1 MNVLIT
7 GAGRGIGR
15 AIALALASASHTTI
29 LTARTLT
36 ELESVKQ
43 KIVSNGGK
51 AFIYSCDITSKE
63 NITSLLSS
71 IKNDIGNVD
80 ILINNAGVAESAKL
94 EDTSNEFWQKTFA
107 INVDAPFF
115 LARAIVPDMKKSG
128 KGIIINIASTAALE
142 GFNYTS
148 AYTASKHA
156 LLGLSRALAIE
167 LRKSNIS
174 VHTICPGFVRTDILS
189 KSAEN
194 ITKRTGKSSTDAE
207 TELGKMN
214 ASGKIIEPEEVA
226 SVVADII
233 SGVNKN
239 ELITL

>member
-1 MNVLIT
+1 MTVLIT

-15 AIALALASASHTTI
+15 AIALALASKGHTLL
-29 LTARTLT
+29 LTARTMT

-43 KIVSNGGK
+43 EIESTGSPT
-51 AFIYSCDITSKE
+51 FIYSCDLTSRDA
-63 NITSLLSS
+63 ISSLLASV
-71 IKNDIGNVD
+71 KNDVGTVD
-80 ILINNAGVAESAKL
+80 ILINNAGIAGSAKL
-94 EDTSNEFWQKTFA
+94 EDTTDELWQKTFA
-107 INVDAPFF
+107 VNVDAPFF
-115 LARAIVPDMKKSG
+115 LARAIMPDMKKSG
-128 KGIIINIASTAALE
+128 RGIMINIASTAALE

-156 LLGLSRALAIE
+156 LLGLSRALSVE

-189 KSAEN
+189 KSIEN

-226 SVVADII
+226 QIVLDIL
-233 SGVNKN
+233 SGANKN

>member
-1 MNVLIT
+1 MTVLIT

-15 AIALALASASHTTI
+15 AIALALASKGHTTI
-29 LTARTLT
+29 LTARTMT
-36 ELESVKQ
+36 ELETVKQ
-43 KIVSNGGK
+43 EIESKNGK
-51 AFIYSCDITSKE
+51 AFIYSCDITS
-63 NITSLLSS
+63 NDALTSLLDSV
-71 IKNDIGNVD
+71 KNDVGNIDV
-80 ILINNAGVAESAKL
+80 LINNAGIGESAKL
-94 EDTSNEFWQKTFA
+94 EDTTDEFWQKTFA

-115 LARAIVPDMKKSG
+115 LARAVVPQMKKSG
-128 KGIIINIASTAALE
+128 KGTIINIASTAALE

-156 LLGLSRALAIE
+156 LLGLSRALAVE

-174 VHTICPGFVRTDILS
+174 VHTICPGFVRTDILT
-189 KSAEN
+189 KSVEN
-194 ITKRTGKSSTDAE
+194 ITKRTGRSSTDAE
-207 TELGKMN
+207 VELGKMN

-226 SVVADII
+226 NIVLDVI

>member
-1 MNVLIT
+1 MTVLIT

-15 AIALALASASHTTI
+15 AIALALASSGHTMI
-29 LTARTLT
+29 LTARTMT

-43 KIVSNGGK
+43 EIVSNAGE
-51 AFIYSCDITSKE
+51 AFIYQCDITSKPAVA
-63 NITSLLSS
+63 SLLTSV
-71 IKNDIGNVD
+71 KNDIGSVD

-94 EDTSNEFWQKTFA
+94 EDTTDEFWQKTFA
-107 INVDAPFF
+107 VNVDAPFL
-115 LARAIVPDMKKSG
+115 LARGIAPDMKKNG
-128 KGIIINIASTAALE
+128 KGIMINIASTAALE

-174 VHTICPGFVRTDILS
+174 VHTICPGFVRTDILT
-189 KSAEN
+189 KSVEN
-194 ITKRTGKSSTDAE
+194 ITKRTGRSSTDAE
-207 TELGKMN
+207 SELGKMN
-214 ASGKIIEPEEVA
+214 MSGKIIEPEEIA
-226 SVVADII
+226 SIVLEII
-233 SGVNKN
+233 SGANTN

>member
-1 MNVLIT
+1 MTVLIT

-15 AIALALASASHTTI
+15 AIALALAAKGHTTI
-29 LTARTLT
+29 LTARTMT
-36 ELESVKQ
+36 ELEDVKQ
-43 KIVSNGGK
+43 EIESKNGK
-51 AFIYSCDITSKE
+51 AFIYSCDLTSRDA
-63 NITSLLSS
+63 ITSLLASV
-71 IKNDIGNVD
+71 KNEVEHVD
-80 ILINNAGVAESAKL
+80 ILINNAGVAESSKL
-94 EDTSNEFWQKTFA
+94 EDTTDEFWQRTFA

-115 LARAIVPDMKKSG
+115 LSRGIVPDMKKTG
-128 KGIIINIASTAALE
+128 KGMILNIASTAALE

-156 LLGLSRALAIE
+156 LLGLSRALAVE

-174 VHTICPGFVRTDILS
+174 VHTICPGFVRTDILT
-189 KSAEN
+189 KSVEN

-226 SVVADII
+226 DIVLDII
-233 SGVNKN
+233 SGANKN

>member
-15 AIALALASASHTTI
+15 AIALALASVGHTTI

-36 ELESVKQ
+36 ELENVKQ
-43 KIVSNGGK
+43 EIVSNGGK

-63 NITSLLSS
+63 NITPLLAS
-71 IKNDIGNVD
+71 IRNDIGNID

-94 EDTSNEFWQKTFA
+94 EDTSDEFWQKTFA

-115 LARAIVPDMKKSG
+115 LARDIVPDMKNSG
-128 KGIIINIASTAALE
+128 NGIIINIASTAALE

-189 KSAEN
+189 KSVEN

>member
-1 MNVLIT
+1 MTVLIT

-15 AIALALASASHTTI
+15 AIALALAAAGHTAI
-29 LTARTLT
+29 LTARTTT

-43 KIVSNGGK
+43 EIESKNGT
-51 AFIYSCDITSKE
+51 AFIYPCDITKKE
-63 NITSLLSS
+63 ALTSLLASV
-71 IKNDIGNVD
+71 KNDIGNVD
-80 ILINNAGVAESAKL
+80 VLINNAGIAESAKL
-94 EDTSNEFWQKTFA
+94 EDTSDEFWQKTFA
-107 INVDAPFF
+107 VNADAPFF
-115 LARAIVPDMKKSG
+115 LSRAVVPDMKKSG

-167 LRKSNIS
+167 LRKSKIF
-174 VHTICPGFVRTDILS
+174 VHTICPGFVRTDILA
-189 KSAEN
+189 KSVKN
-194 ITKRTGKSSTDAE
+194 ITKRTGKSNTDAE
-207 TELGKMN
+207 AELGKMN

-226 SVVADII
+226 NIVLDII
-233 SGVNKN
+233 SGANAN

>member
-1 MNVLIT
+1 MTVLIT

-15 AIALALASASHTTI
+15 AIALALASIGHTTI
-29 LTARTLT
+29 LTARTMT

-43 KIVSNGGK
+43 EIMSKNGK
-51 AFIYSCDITSKE
+51 AFIYQCDITSKE
-63 NITSLLSS
+63 ALTSLLASVT
-71 IKNDIGNVD
+71 NDVGNVD

-94 EDTSNEFWQKTFA
+94 EDTTDEFWQKTFA
-107 INVDAPFF
+107 INVDVPFF
-115 LARAIVPDMKKSG
+115 LARAVVPDMKKNG
-128 KGIIINIASTAALE
+128 RGTIINIASTAALE

-156 LLGLSRALAIE
+156 LLGLSRALAVE

-174 VHTICPGFVRTDILS
+174 VHTICPGFVRTDILV
-189 KSAEN
+189 KSVEN

-226 SVVADII
+226 NIVLDII

>member
-1 MNVLIT
+1 MTVLIT

-15 AIALALASASHTTI
+15 AIALALASNGHTLL
-29 LTARTLT
+29 LTARTMA

-43 KIVSNGGK
+43 EIESMNGK
-51 AFIYSCDITSKE
+51 AFINQCDITSKE
-63 NITSLLSS
+63 AISSLLASV
-71 IKNDIGNVD
+71 KNDIGAVD
-80 ILINNAGVAESAKL
+80 VLINNAGVAGSAKL
-94 EDTSNEFWQKTFA
+94 EDTTDEYWQKTFA

-128 KGIIINIASTAALE
+128 KGIIVNIASTAALQ

-156 LLGLSRALAIE
+156 LLGLSRALAVE
-167 LRKSNIS
+167 LHRSNIT
-174 VHTICPGFVRTDILS
+174 VHTICPGFVRTDILA
-189 KSAEN
+189 KSVEN
-194 ITKRTGKSSTDAE
+194 ITKRTGRSSADAE

-226 SVVADII
+226 QIVLDII
-233 SGVNKN
+233 SGANKN

>member
-1 MNVLIT
+1 MTVLIT

-15 AIALALASASHTTI
+15 AIALALASKGHTMI
-29 LTARTLT
+29 LTARTMT

-43 KIVSNGGK
+43 EIESKNGK
-51 AFIYSCDITSKE
+51 AFIYSCDLTSRDA
-63 NITSLLSS
+63 ITSLLAS
-71 IKNDIGNVD
+71 IKNEVGDVD
-80 ILINNAGVAESAKL
+80 ILVNNAGIAESAKL
-94 EDTSNEFWQKTFA
+94 EDTTDEFWQKTFT

-115 LARAIVPDMKKSG
+115 LSRGIVPDMKKIG
-128 KGIIINIASTAALE
+128 KGIIINIASSAALE

-156 LLGLSRALAIE
+156 LLGLSRALAVE

-174 VHTICPGFVRTDILS
+174 VHTICPGFVRTDILT
-189 KSAEN
+189 KSVEN
-194 ITKRTGKSSTDAE
+194 ITKRTGKSSADAE

-226 SVVADII
+226 NIVLDII
-233 SGVNKN
+233 SGTNKK